1 MLDIEVVPNVETAR
15 SFHLERERAAFF
27 SVVSIVEAAVG
38 QSLVDRSEVRSE
50 NDLRAVLPQEGSE
63 FLAFLAGDA
72 DWHPRILRPALKADC
87 RETIVVQAILQI
99 AEMYKKVF
107 EVCAQDRIDDAVEKY
122 HFDEADLRRLSL
134 PHDEVEQTARYI
146 ISYVLGRAPRFIP
159 WVAGHFGPGACAEGL
174 NHVERFSA
182 PVSWDL
188 IDVIDVIDA
197 PECLERSITFGP
209 QSPSRMIAVPK
220 TFEKP
225 RLIAAEPAW
234 NSWFQQALG
243 DILRRKMCRYACLD
257 ISNQD
262 RNGYLSMEDGFGTI
276 DQSRAS
282 DRVSNEL
289 VRALFGHDWF
299 RLLDAV
305 RTPSVDC
312 LCGDNHVLAKF
323 AGMGS
328 ATTFPVET
336 LIFAAIAMASMAV
349 TDGLVID
356 HPDRVALLFSLYGD
370 QVGFYGDDAV
380 VPTAYV
386 DTVCADYERF
396 GFIVNTEKSYAYGPF
411 KESCGVYSFMGVDV
425 TPTRRRRLLSTESD
439 AVSMAAATSFY
450 NGIVLRWS
458 DQVDNE
464 LFKQLAISLG
474 ITGIPVVPYC
484 IDYSHPK
491 PTLYRYGPGFGRFS
505 GIPEVDRG
513 WDLFPKTRYAAL
525 SGRRRSY
532 HVTDSS
538 AAAVVYLCLSDA
550 GRQLP
555 PKSLSQRFSPRP
567 DALRLR
573 LRS

>member
-1 MLDIEVVPNVETAR
+1 MLDIDVVPNVETTG
-15 SFHLERERAAFF
+15 SFHLDRERAAFF
-27 SVVSIVEAAVG
+27 AVVSILEAAVG
-38 QSLVDRSEVRSE
+38 QTLVDRTKVQSE
-50 NDLRAVLPQEGSE
+50 NDLRAGLPQEGSD
-63 FLAFLAGDA
+63 FLAYLSGDA
-72 DWHPRILRPALKADC
+72 EWHPLILRPALTADC
-87 RETIVVQAILQI
+87 REPVVVQAILQI

-107 EVCAQDRIDDAVEKY
+107 EVCAQDRIDDAVAKY
-122 HFDEADLRRLSL
+122 HADEADLRRLQL
-134 PHDEVEQTARYI
+134 PHDEVAETAKHI
-146 ISYVLGRAPRFIP
+146 ISYVLGQPPQFIP
-159 WVAGHFGPGACAEGL
+159 WADGHFGPGACAEGL

-188 IDVIDVIDA
+188 VDIIDVTDA

-209 QSPSRMIAVPK
+209 QSPARMIAVPK

-234 NSWFQQALG
+234 NGWFQQALG
-243 DILRRKMCRYACLD
+243 DILRRRMRRFAWLD
-257 ISNQD
+257 TFNQD
-262 RNGYLSMEDGFGTI
+262 RNGYLSMEDGNGTI

-282 DRVSNEL
+282 DRVGVEL
-289 VRALFGHDWF
+289 VRYLFGPYWF

-336 LIFAAIAMASMAV
+336 LVFAAIAMASMAV

-356 HPDRVALLFSLYGD
+356 HPDRVAQLFSIYGD
-370 QVGFYGDDAV
+370 RVGFYGDDAV
-380 VPTAYV
+380 VPAAYV
-386 DTVCADYERF
+386 DTVIADYERF
-396 GFIVNTEKSYAYGPF
+396 GFIANCEKSYAYGPF

-425 TPTRRRRLLSTESD
+425 TPTRRRRLLSTKSD
-439 AVSMAAATSFY
+439 AVSIAAATSFY
-450 NGIVLRWS
+450 NGIVQRWS
-458 DQVDNE
+458 DQVDEE
-464 LFKQLAISLG
+464 LFTKLSASLG
-474 ITGIPVVPYC
+474 ISGIPVVPYC
-484 IDYSHPK
+484 VDYSHPK
-491 PTLYRYGPGFGRFS
+491 PTLYRYGPGFGRYS

-513 WDLFPKTRYAAL
+513 WDLFPKTRYAAI

-532 HVTDSS
+532 KVTDSNVS
-538 AAAVVYLCLSDA
+538 AVVYLCLKDA

>member
-1 MLDIEVVPNVETAR
+1 MLDIDVVPNVETTG
-15 SFHLERERAAFF
+15 SFHLQRERAAFF
-27 SVVSIVEAAVG
+27 AVVSIVEAAVG
-38 QSLVDRSEVRSE
+38 QSLVDRQEVRTE
-50 NDLRAVLPQEGSE
+50 NDLRAVLPQEGSD

-72 DWHPRILRPALKADC
+72 EWRPRILRPALSADC
-87 RETIVVQAILQI
+87 HETIVVQAILQI

-107 EVCAQDRIDDAVEKY
+107 EVCAQDRIDNAVQKY
-122 HFDEADLRRLSL
+122 HDDEADLRNLSL
-134 PHDEVEQTARYI
+134 PRDDVAWAAKYI
-146 ISYVLGRAPRFIP
+146 VSYVLGRPPRFIP
-159 WVAGHFGPGACAEGL
+159 WTAGHFGPGACAEGL

-182 PVSWDL
+182 PVSWNL
-188 IDVIDVIDA
+188 IDVIDVTDA

-209 QSPSRMIAVPK
+209 QSPARMIAVPK

-234 NSWFQQALG
+234 NMWFQQALG
-243 DILRRKMCRYACLD
+243 DILRRKMCRYAWLD
-257 ISNQD
+257 TTNQD
-262 RNGYLSMEDGFGTI
+262 RNGYLSMEDGSGTI

-282 DRVSNEL
+282 DRVSLEL
-289 VRALFGHDWF
+289 VRFLFGPYWF
-299 RLLDAV
+299 ELLNAV

-336 LIFAAIAMASMAV
+336 LVFAAIAMASMAI

-356 HPDRVALLFSLYGD
+356 HPDRVAQLFSMYGD
-370 QVGFYGDDAV
+370 RVGFYGDDAV
-380 VPTAYV
+380 VPAAYV
-386 DTVCADYERF
+386 DTIRADYERF
-396 GFIVNTEKSYAYGPF
+396 GFVVNNEKSYAFGPF
-411 KESCGVYSFMGVDV
+411 KESCGVYSFMGIDV
-425 TPTRRRRLLSTESD
+425 TPTRRRRLLSTKSD
-439 AVSMAAATSFY
+439 AVSIAAATSFY

-458 DQVDNE
+458 DQVDSE
-464 LFKQLAISLG
+464 LFNHLAESLG
-474 ITGIPVVPYC
+474 IAGIPVVPYC

-491 PTLYRYGPGFGRFS
+491 PTLYRYGAGFGRYS
-505 GIPEVDRG
+505 GIPEQDRG
-513 WDLFPKTRYAAL
+513 WDLFPKARYAAL

-532 HVTDSS
+532 TVTESN
-538 AAAVVYLCLSDA
+538 AAAVAYLCMKDV
-550 GRQLP
+550 GKQLP

>member
-15 SFHLERERAAFF
+15 SFALDRERAAFF
-27 SVVSIVEAAVG
+27 AVVSIVETAVG
-38 QSLVDRSEVRSE
+38 QTLVDRSQVRSE
-50 NDLRAVLPQEGSE
+50 DDLRAQLPQEGSE
-63 FLAFLAGDA
+63 FLAFLSGEA
-72 DWHPRILRPALKADC
+72 DWHPRILRPALAADF
-87 RETIVVQAILQI
+87 REPIVVQAILQI

-107 EVCAQDRIDDAVEKY
+107 EVCASDRIANAVQKY
-122 HFDEADLRRLSL
+122 HDDEADLRRLSV
-134 PHDEVEQTARYI
+134 PHDDVAWAARYI
-146 ISYVLGRAPRFIP
+146 ISYVLGTPPRFIP
-159 WVAGHFGPGACAEGL
+159 WTSGHFGPGACAEGL

-188 IDVIDVIDA
+188 IDVIDMTDA
-197 PECLERSITFGP
+197 PECLEHSIVFGEP
-209 QSPSRMIAVPK
+209 SPARMIAVPK

-234 NSWFQQALG
+234 NGWFQQALG
-243 DILRRKMCRYACLD
+243 DILRRKMCRYAWLD

-282 DRVSNEL
+282 DRVSLEL
-289 VRALFGHDWF
+289 VKFLFGPYWF
-299 RLLDAV
+299 ELLNSV

-336 LIFAAIAMASMAV
+336 LIFAAIAMASMAI

-356 HPDRVALLFSLYGD
+356 HPDRVAQLFSIYGD

-396 GFIVNTEKSYAYGPF
+396 GFITNHEKSYAYGPF
-411 KESCGVYSFMGVDV
+411 KESCGVYSFMGIDV
-425 TPTRRRRLLSTESD
+425 TPVRRRRLLSTESD
-439 AVSMAAATSFY
+439 AVSIAAATSFY

-458 DQVDNE
+458 DQVGS
-464 LFKQLAISLG
+464 QLLEKLAACLD
-474 ITGIPVVPYC
+474 ITKIPVVPYC

-491 PTLYRYGPGFGRFS
+491 PTLYRYGPGFGRYS
-505 GIPEVDRG
+505 GKPEVDRG
-513 WDLFPKTRYAAL
+513 WDLFPHSRYATL

-532 HVTDSS
+532 TVTDSTV
-538 AAAVVYLCLSDA
+538 AAVTYLCLKDA
-550 GRQLP
+550 GKQLP

-573 LRS
+573 FRS